1 MTVLR
6 AAFTVGSFTMVS
18 RVTGFA
24 RDMLIAAALGAG
36 PAADAFFVS
45 LKLANLFRRL
55 FAEGA
60 FGSGFVPLFGR
71 ALAEGGRPAAA
82 RFAANA
88 AGLLLAAL
96 VPTVL
101 LAELGMPWIVRVI
114 ATGFDPAGERY
125 ALAVAL
131 SRVTFPYLALISL
144 TALVGAVLNGLGRF
158 AAAAA
163 APVLANLVLIGA
175 AGLAAVLG
183 LAPAPVLAWGVAAA
197 GCLQLLALW
206 LVAARLGYP
215 LVPGRVVL
223 DARLRR
229 FLVLLLPGLG
239 GAGLGQLVVLLN
251 AWFASHLPAGAVSHL
266 FYADRLVQLPI
277 GLVGAAL
284 GTALLPALSTAVRAG
299 DRGGAEQQLAKA
311 LHAGFLLTLPAAA
324 GLLLLAGPI
333 IRVLFERGAFGPEAA
348 LATAGAL
355 RAMAVGLPAAIAMRV
370 LAPAFFAREDTATP
384 VRAAMLSLAAQA
396 GLTLLLIGRY
406 AETGIALAGS
416 LAGCLNVAL
425 LALALHRRGQLPAG
439 QGLAL
444 DAART
449 LAATLAMLLAL
460 AALRPALAGLPETG
474 ALALS
479 VAAGGARLPAGGG
492 GTGALR
498 GWRLPLPARA

>member
-1 MTVLR
+1 MWL
-6 AAFTVGSFTMVS
+6 
-18 RVTGFA
+18 
-24 RDMLIAAALGAG
+24 AAA
-36 PAADAFFVS
+36 
-45 LKLANLFRRL
+45 K
-55 FAEGA
+55 
-60 FGSGFVPLFGR
+60 
-71 ALAEGGRPAAA
+71 
-82 RFAANA
+82 
-88 AGLLLAAL
+88 
-96 VPTVL
+96 
-101 LAELGMPWIVRVI
+101 
-114 ATGFDPAGERY
+114 
-125 ALAVAL
+125 
-131 SRVTFPYLALISL
+131 
-144 TALVGAVLNGLGRF
+144 
-158 AAAAA
+158 
-163 APVLANLVLIGA
+163 
-175 AGLAAVLG
+175 
-183 LAPAPVLAWGVAAA
+183 
-197 GCLQLLALW
+197 
-206 LVAARLGYP
+206 LGYP
-215 LVPGRVVL
+215 LVPWPVVL

-299 DRGGAEQQLAKA
+299 DRGEAERQLAKA

-460 AALRPALAGLPETG
+460 AALRPALAGLPETA

-479 VAAGGARLPAGGG
+479 VAAGGLSFLLVAA

-498 GWRLPLPARA
+498 GWRLPLPAKA